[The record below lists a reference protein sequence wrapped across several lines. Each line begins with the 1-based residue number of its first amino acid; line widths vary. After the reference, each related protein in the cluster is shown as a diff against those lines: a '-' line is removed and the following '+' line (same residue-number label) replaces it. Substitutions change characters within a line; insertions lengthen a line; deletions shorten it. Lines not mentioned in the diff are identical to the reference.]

1 MNSIGDLAR
10 SCVSQR
16 HNTLMRQEMNVL
28 TQEITTGEAR
38 DVARKAGNTAPE
50 LVAINS
56 LLKISEA
63 YASGAQKTGQFLS
76 TVQTAL
82 EHLEAERGATAESLI
97 AINANST
104 AQDVNLAADHAATA
118 FGAMVNTLNTQFAGQ
133 SLFAGTAQGAAIA
146 DPSAIMASA
155 KLAMSA
161 ATDPAGAIVAL
172 DAWFDDPAG
181 FGAVYLGASGPH
193 TTRKVDAD
201 VEVTIAARA
210 DDQGIKDMLKG
221 ALLGALA
228 PELGFD
234 HAGTTTLMQ
243 SGGATLLDAGSG
255 LAALRGDTG
264 LAEERTSQSIAF
276 LEAQRASLTIARNDI
291 VSVDPFETATKLSDL
306 QTRLEMH
313 YTLTARLAGL
323 TLSRF
328 I

>member
-10 SCVSQR
+10 SFVSQR
-16 HNTLMRQEMNVL
+16 HNTLMRQEMNAL
-28 TQEITTGEAR
+28 TKEITTGEAR

-82 EHLEAERGATAESLI
+82 EHLEAERSTAAESLI
-97 AINANST
+97 GITANST
-104 AQDVNLAADHAATA
+104 AQEVSLAADHAKAA
-118 FGAMVNTLNTQFAGQ
+118 FGSMVNTLNTQFAGQ
-133 SLFAGTAQGAAIA
+133 SLFAGTAQGVALA
-146 DPSAIMASA
+146 DPSTMIASA

-161 ATDPAGAIVAL
+161 APDPASAIAAL

-181 FGAVYLGASGPH
+181 FGTMYLGDAGPH
-193 TTRKVDAD
+193 STRKVDAD

-210 DDQGIKDMLKG
+210 DDQGIKNMLKG

-228 PELGFD
+228 PDLGFD
-234 HAGTTTLMQ
+234 HASTATLMQ
-243 SGGATLLDAGSG
+243 TGGATLLDAGSG
-255 LAALRGDTG
+255 LAALRGQTG

-291 VSVDPFETATKLSDL
+291 VSVDPFETATKLTDL

>member
-10 SCVSQR
+10 SFVSQR

-63 YASGAQKTGQFLS
+63 YASGAQQTGQFLS

-82 EHLEAERGATAESLI
+82 EHLEAERSTVAVSLI

-104 AQDVNLAADHAATA
+104 AQDVTLAADHAKAA
-118 FGAMVNTLNTQFAGQ
+118 FGSIVNTLNTQFSGQ
-133 SLFAGTAQGAAIA
+133 SLFAGTAQGAAFE
-146 DPSAIMASA
+146 DPATIIESA
-155 KLAMSA
+155 KLAISVA
-161 ATDPAGAIVAL
+161 INPAGAIAAL

-181 FGAVYLGASGPH
+181 FAAVYLGATGPH
-193 TTRKVDAD
+193 TTRKVDAG
-201 VEVTIAARA
+201 VEVTISARA

-234 HAGTTTLMQ
+234 HAGTASLMQ

-255 LAALRGDTG
+255 LAALRGQTG

-291 VSVDPFETATKLSDL
+291 VSVDPFETATKLTDL